1 MLKTRLPNGSVP
13 LSKNSRCRYL
23 GLGNE
28 SSWQARCRH
37 FIPATIYSDS
47 TTHRSERDLSTLR
60 SLLGT
65 IYLRSQVI
73 SNVSD
78 DVVPRDC
85 SPISLFGANQTW
97 CIRPRHLSPNTGQR
111 SLSVTSAPRTEGIHA
126 ELSPGTYDSCSG
138 PSLVDWSA

>member
-85 SPISLFGANQTW
+85 SPISLFDTNQTW
-97 CIRPRHLSPNTGQR
+97 CIRPRHLSPTPGRDPCLPRLSHAQTASTQNFPLARMIAAPTSSTGLHR
-111 SLSVTSAPRTEGIHA
+111 
-126 ELSPGTYDSCSG
+126 
-138 PSLVDWSA
+138 